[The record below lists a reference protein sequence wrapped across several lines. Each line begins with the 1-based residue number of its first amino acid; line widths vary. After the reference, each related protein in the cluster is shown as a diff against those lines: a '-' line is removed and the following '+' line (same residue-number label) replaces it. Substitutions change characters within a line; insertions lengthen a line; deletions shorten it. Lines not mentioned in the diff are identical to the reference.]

1 MFSQDV
7 VSEAPERF
15 FIAEIVREQV
25 FLQYQQEIPYSS
37 TVRLQR
43 YVEFCEISQ
52 NSLMSKSGHELWAIV
67 EQGWIVFK
75 SPDIILLNNLDAVD
89 FSFDCFVVRAERLR
103 CKLEPLH
110 CRGHRKYPQIVQ
122 AEVTEYIGRDDG
134 KDLIRVT
141 VTVETESQ
149 RGIMIGRGGAAL
161 KQLSMASRH
170 GIEDFLGESQA

>member
-1 MFSQDV
+1 MV
-7 VSEAPERF
+7 
-15 FIAEIVREQV
+15 IANIH
-25 FLQYQQEIPYSS
+25 
-37 TVRLQR
+37 
-43 YVEFCEISQ
+43 
-52 NSLMSKSGHELWAIV
+52 KS
-67 EQGWIVFK
+67 
-75 SPDIILLNNLDAVD
+75 
-89 FSFDCFVVRAERLR
+89 
-103 CKLEPLH
+103 
-110 CRGHRKYPQIVQ
+110 VQ